1 MDYIYFIIKRKTFM
15 KEFKTYYRS
24 HSDGEVSELL
34 IPATSKSAALKAAKL
49 HAKNYNLR
57 FIGFAEDF
65 GE

>member
-1 MDYIYFIIKRKTFM
+1 MKTAKQF

-24 HSDGEVSELL
+24 YADGEISELI
-34 IPATSKSAALKAAKL
+34 IPASSKTAALKTAKL

-57 FIGFAEDF
+57 FIGFAEEF

>member
-1 MDYIYFIIKRKTFM
+1 M
-15 KEFKTYYRS
+15 
-24 HSDGEVSELL
+24 
-34 IPATSKSAALKAAKL
+34 IPATSKTAALKTAKL

>member
-1 MDYIYFIIKRKTFM
+1 M
-15 KEFKTYYRS
+15 KEFKTYYRNN
-24 HSDGEVSELL
+24 SDGELSEL
-34 IPATSKSAALKAAKL
+34 IISANSKTSATKSAKL

>member
-1 MDYIYFIIKRKTFM
+1 MKAI

-24 HSDGEVSELL
+24 HADGEISELM
-34 IPATSKSAALKAAKL
+34 IPATSKTAALKTAKL